1 MISKERSL
9 LSILR
14 LVFCHSL
21 LFLLSLFARAY
32 ITVSPSSLRKIRCL
46 CIVSLNDKRKK
57 EQIRGRGNS
66 TSASSIKSEWSGR
79 LGRATKNVTMD
90 GHASLIRITE
100 RAKRCPIDPIRVFLD
115 QSPLRRLSAYFLH
128 FTCSLVL
135 DRFISIASSLI
146 PYLDIH
152 SVTSDDYSDLS
163 IYLPRFDTR

>member
-1 MISKERSL
+1 MVRQ
-9 LSILR
+9 
-14 LVFCHSL
+14 
-21 LFLLSLFARAY
+21 ARQSY
-32 ITVSPSSLRKIRCL
+32 
-46 CIVSLNDKRKK
+46 
-57 EQIRGRGNS
+57 
-66 TSASSIKSEWSGR
+66 
-79 LGRATKNVTMD
+79 KNVTMD

-152 SVTSDDYSDLS
+152 SVTSDDYPIDSHHIATSLL
-163 IYLPRFDTR
+163 ILVI